1 MIAVKKAFALT
12 GSAATDRPKGCH
24 HVGFNLAAR
33 TDYWERGTER
43 GPVRPPLIGNWIL
56 RGLGRVGGCSDR
68 LLAVK
73 PCAVRPPHSPTP
85 VPVLTVSG
93 AAGAKANSCS
103 NEAAY
108 VN

>member
-1 MIAVKKAFALT
+1 MNRRMT
-12 GSAATDRPKGCH
+12 
-24 HVGFNLAAR
+24 
-33 TDYWERGTER
+33 
-43 GPVRPPLIGNWIL
+43 VRPPLIGNWIL
-56 RGLGRVGGCSDR
+56 RGLGRVGVCSDR

-85 VPVLTVSG
+85 VRIPTVSG
-93 AAGAKANSCS
+93 AAGAEANSCS